1 VHAIS
6 RFESSAFKIQTDGYF
21 GGWKTM
27 PLKRLQAK
35 QGVTLLELTIAMAVF
50 MVILGA
56 TAQSL
61 VSYYV
66 VLDTQNQRHT
76 AVRNC
81 AGIISYMRDIRDDNP
96 NSFPDAILA
105 SWPDG
110 GEVAGAGSLPQEVIT
125 VEYVNPNANPLEV
138 TLRSQWADLRGRPVV
153 LNVSTILT
161 DR

>member
-1 VHAIS
+1 
-6 RFESSAFKIQTDGYF
+6 
-21 GGWKTM
+21 M
-27 PLKRLQAK
+27 PLKGLK
-35 QGVTLLELTIAMAVF
+35 VTEGVTLLELTIAMAVF

-61 VSYYV
+61 ICYYV
-66 VLDTQNQRHT
+66 ALDTQNQRHT

-81 AGIISYMRDIRDDNP
+81 AGIISTMRDVRDANP
-96 NSFPDAILA
+96 DSFPDAIIA

-138 TLRSQWADLRGRPVV
+138 TLRSHWVDLRGRPIF
-153 LNVSTILT
+153 LNVSTMLT